1 MNPTPAKPRIIIA
14 QVLGSGTAEVTDDP
28 FWAMASSGANSISS
42 PPKLKVPKPPHPFP
56 HGIDVVKLSV
66 KRGAETAVALMPPV
80 PMLKFTPAWNPAE
93 VPPTVSSTPSK
104 PVEAS
109 PPNVVSVRS
118 WVWLLIVMLVGEN
131 AVPGDLRDWFAESP
145 VNVPF
150 DVSKVNTTEKL
161 SPARLPPPNKF
172 SPSVLELTPP
182 TEELTLEIVP
192 LYVTLTM
199 SADAADVRPTNAAT
213 AAMHFKEGKFIE
225 DPFNFELRRHD
236 ESRGNCIQKVYALIS
251 RWVFHFSVVCPKRS
265 FLRFKV
271 NRTLVLRRS

>member
-1 MNPTPAKPRIIIA
+1 MKPTPQKPRIIIA
-14 QVLGSGTAEVTDDP
+14 HVDGSGTAEVTDDP
-28 FWAMASSGANSISS
+28 FWAMASSGVNSISS
-42 PPKLKVPKPPHPFP
+42 PPKLKVPKLPHPFP

-80 PMLKFTPAWNPAE
+80 PMEKFTPAWNPAE

-199 SADAADVRPTNAAT
+199 SADADKADTCKNAAVNNKPSV
-213 AAMHFKEGKFIE
+213 ADFIVVIFTPKLNE
-225 DPFNFELRRHD
+225 QQNNFNFLAARPKSHHNK
-236 ESRGNCIQKVYALIS
+236 SVY
-251 RWVFHFSVVCPKRS
+251 
-265 FLRFKV
+265 
-271 NRTLVLRRS
+271 